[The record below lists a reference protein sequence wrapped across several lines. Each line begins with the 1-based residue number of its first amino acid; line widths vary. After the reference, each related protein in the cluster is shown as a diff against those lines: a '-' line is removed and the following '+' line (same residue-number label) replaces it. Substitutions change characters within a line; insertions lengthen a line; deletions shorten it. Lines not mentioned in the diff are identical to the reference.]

1 MQYLRLTFLC
11 CFLMFVCAC
20 AHTGSQKAPGMVFTT
35 EAFKFFKGE
44 FENTDYFRKHKPK
57 SIAVAPFELALNN
70 SLSINFEDENPA
82 DIVRRGLYNHISS
95 LPFQDLELYEIDKR
109 LHNAG
114 IDTPEKIYTLLQK
127 NPKKLKSILGV
138 DALVTGQVTHFD
150 RVFVGIFS
158 QIAVGCEVKMWDL
171 NTGKL
176 LWRAKHVSRAA
187 GGGISLTP
195 IGLALD
201 GLAALWNM
209 RGAAMLE
216 QTDNLFR
223 EIVSTIELPRSAL
236 AAAVAKPKID
246 LFICLNAKRPF
257 RAGEKVSFRLIGDP
271 GATAYVDLGHF
282 KSGIELAPV
291 PEKIKQAI
299 FSQALEQIEEEY
311 VKTGHEL
318 TTELKTAIKELL
330 NKREIYEGTYT
341 VEPGEEAYGLMAKGY
356 LVNSAGGQAIQMDVI
371 HTIDIDGLPPAQVT
385 ALKAGS
391 LDNKIELS
399 WARNSEPDIV
409 AYEIWTSFT
418 PLSGYQK
425 AAAVETNKFILD
437 GLTNFQKIYVRIRA
451 IDKAGNEGQFSPYI
465 EAVPLPEP
473 DLYALPQPGPAL
485 AGEIK
490 TKILLRAEKGPFL
503 IQSDLIVRPGGVVYI
518 EPGCEI
524 KFLPDTSIQ
533 VTGGAIMAYG
543 QKNKEIRLIP
553 ASENGVPGSFAGLI
567 FDKAQKAILQHVVIE
582 KAETGI
588 RIKGCAPH
596 ISGIKIT
603 RCAQAAIYLEDGARP
618 EITDSL
624 ISNNQG
630 MGALVMEGEAIAP
643 EIHHNA
649 FVNNEPF
656 QVQSYTPLTID
667 LSNNYWGS
675 AKLNKEQFLG
685 ELVLKPF
692 LKEPPATINQ

>member
-1 MQYLRLTFLC
+1 MQYLRLTLLSC
-11 CFLMFVCAC
+11 LLILLAAC
-20 AHTGSQKAPGMVFTT
+20 AHTGSQQTPGIVFTT

-57 SIAVAPFELALNN
+57 TIAVAPFELAMDNG
-70 SLSINFEDENPA
+70 LSINFQDENPA

-114 IDTPEKIYTLLQK
+114 LDTPEKIHTLLQE
-127 NPKKLKSILGV
+127 NPKKLRSILGV

-150 RVFVGIFS
+150 RIFVGIFS
-158 QIAVGCEVKMWDL
+158 QISVGCEVKMWDL
-171 NTGKL
+171 STGKL
-176 LWRAKHVSRAA
+176 LWRARHVSRAA

-201 GLAALWNM
+201 GLAALWNL

-282 KSGIELAPV
+282 KSGIELSPV
-291 PEKIKQAI
+291 SKEMKKAI
-299 FSQALEQIEEEY
+299 FSQAMKQIQEQY

-318 TTELKTAIKELL
+318 TAELKTAIKELL

-356 LVNSAGGQAIQMDVI
+356 VVNSAGGQAIQMDVI
-371 HTIDIDGLPPAQVT
+371 HTIDIDGLPPGQVT

-391 LDNKIELS
+391 LDNKIELN
-399 WARNSEPDIV
+399 WAKNSEPDIV
-409 AYEIWTSFT
+409 AYEIWTSST

-425 AAAVETNKFILD
+425 VKTVETNKFILD
-437 GLTNFQKIYVRIRA
+437 GLTNFQKIYVQIRA
-451 IDKAGNEGQFSPYI
+451 LDKAGNEGQFSPYI
-465 EAVPLPEP
+465 EAVALPEP

-485 AGEIK
+485 AGKIT

-503 IQSDLIVRPGGVVYI
+503 IQSDLIVSSGGVVYI

-533 VTGGAIMAYG
+533 AAGGSIMAYG
-543 QKNKEIRLIP
+543 QKNKEIRLVP
-553 ASENGVPGSFAGLI
+553 ASENALPGSFIGLI
-567 FDKAQKAILQHVVIE
+567 LDNAQKAIFQHVVIE

-588 RIKGCAPH
+588 RIKGCAPS
-596 ISGIKIT
+596 ITETKIT

-618 EITDSL
+618 EITGSL
-624 ISNNQG
+624 FRDNQG
-630 MGALVMEGEAIAP
+630 MGALVIEGEAIAP

-656 QVQSYTPLTID
+656 QVQSYTPLSID

-675 AKLNKEQFLG
+675 AKLNKELFLG
-685 ELVLKPF
+685 KLVLKPF
-692 LKEPPATINQ
+692 LKEPPATIHQ